1 MYEHIL
7 ITTDGSELAQK
18 GVEYG
23 LGLAKQLG
31 AKVTIVTVTDPVP
44 IDGTAT
50 LTGYIPMPIDIDQYE
65 AGRKEF
71 ADRILAAA
79 KADADKAGVQAT
91 TLHIPDR
98 FAAEAI
104 VEAAPRIGA
113 GLIVMASHGRR
124 GLGRLLLGSQTQE
137 VLTHSAVP
145 VLVVR

>member
-1 MYEHIL
+1 MYERIL

-18 GVEYG
+18 GVDHG
-23 LGLAKQLG
+23 LSLAKQLG

-44 IDGTAT
+44 IDGAAT
-50 LTGYIPMPIDIDQYE
+50 LTGYIPVPVDIDQYE

-79 KADADKAGVQAT
+79 KADADRAGVEAA

-98 FAAEAI
+98 FAADAI
-104 VEAAPRIGA
+104 VEAAPKIGA

-124 GLGRLLLGSQTQE
+124 GLGRLLLGSQTLE

>member
-1 MYEHIL
+1 MYERIL

-18 GVEYG
+18 G
-23 LGLAKQLG
+23 LRHGLALAKRIG

-50 LTGYIPMPIDIDQYE
+50 LTGHIPVPIDIDQYE

-79 KADADKAGVQAT
+79 KADADKAGVEAA
-91 TLHIPDR
+91 TLHIPGR
-98 FAAEAI
+98 FAADAI

-124 GLGRLLLGSQTQE
+124 GLGRLLLGSQTLE
-137 VLTHSAVP
+137 VLTHSTVP